1 MLWLL
6 LQVQLIV
13 ARGIFYTRWCM
24 VILLFLQNRL
34 CWVHIAF
41 VKCCLCYL
49 PKHYSFIRC
58 NNSFNQKNA
67 CCASNMF
74 AFLDWLVK
82 IGTKLSTQY
91 GNPSSIWILFR
102 GTTTRQ
108 IQNKTF
114 VYVAW
119 RPPSPLR
126 NDSSIWDNFISL
138 RLPPLQNIRKQLN
151 LRQFHKAIPFAK
163 YTQFHKAT
171 RFAKYTK
178 TAQFHTIS

>member
-24 VILLFLQNRL
+24 VILLFVFFPPEPSVLSSY
-34 CWVHIAF
+34 
-41 VKCCLCYL
+41 CLCKMLFMTNYL

-151 LRQFHKAIPFAK
+151 LRQFHNPLCKI
-163 YTQFHKAT
+163 Y
-171 RFAKYTK
+171 
-178 TAQFHTIS
+178 TIS